1 MIKSSL
7 RSIFNCG
14 ILMLIIGI
22 SGCGEKKTEK
32 TSVPKPPLKTEL
44 QSLQLKEKSVSEPV
58 FVTEKTRKT
67 YQWYCAQCHGIE
79 GKGNGVNAKFLTV
92 PPRDHTKAAY
102 LETRTDEQFFE
113 AIKFGGSSL
122 KDYVSTDGTLGNFQN
137 QFKVYNRE
145 GKKIRGYAIK
155 RAVQYGRSTF
165 YCSKIQ
171 KK

>member
-1 MIKSSL
+1 MVKSSL
-7 RSIFNCG
+7 RSILNCG

-32 TSVPKPPLKTEL
+32 TSVPKPPLKTEP
-44 QSLQLKEKSVSEPV
+44 QSLQLKEESVSEPV

-92 PPRDHTKAAY
+92 PPRDHTKAEY

-113 AIKFGGSSL
+113 AIKFGGLSVGRAPCMPAWGNTL
-122 KDYVSTDGTLGNFQN
+122 NDSTIYEL
-137 QFKVYNRE
+137 VRYIRE
-145 GKKIRGYAIK
+145 LCQCEAL
-155 RAVQYGRSTF
+155 
-165 YCSKIQ
+165 
-171 KK
+171 